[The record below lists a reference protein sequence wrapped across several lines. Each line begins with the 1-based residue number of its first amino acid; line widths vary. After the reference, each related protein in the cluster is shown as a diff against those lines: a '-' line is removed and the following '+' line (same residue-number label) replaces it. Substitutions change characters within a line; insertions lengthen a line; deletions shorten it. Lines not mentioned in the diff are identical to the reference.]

1 MLNEDVVI
9 KCLMIHDKGFQIL
22 CMDLLTELTAHP
34 SSLIFCILIRNVAWV
49 LRWKIFPS
57 GSLELL

>member
-9 KCLMIHDKGFQIL
+9 KCLKVYDKCFQIL
-22 CMDLLTELTAHP
+22 YMDLLTELTAHP
-34 SSLIFCILIRNVAWV
+34 SSPIFCRLIRDMAWV
-49 LRWKIFPS
+49 